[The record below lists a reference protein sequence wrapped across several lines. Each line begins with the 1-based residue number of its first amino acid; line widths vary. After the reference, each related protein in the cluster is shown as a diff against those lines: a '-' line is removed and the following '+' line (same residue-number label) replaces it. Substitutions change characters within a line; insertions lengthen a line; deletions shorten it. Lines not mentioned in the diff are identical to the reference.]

1 MSNINVV
8 FLQGKTVSE
17 YLVLSLLCIIS
28 TRPQVS
34 VLLCGVGGGGGR
46 TILSVLLSGY
56 FYVNE

>member
-1 MSNINVV
+1 MYNINVV
-8 FLQGKTVSE
+8 FLQGKTVPE
-17 YLVLSLLCIIS
+17 FVLSLLCIIS